1 MVLQGKRCQGPD
13 QDPASQNQSQDHPQD
28 QDQGLHPD
36 QCQGQN
42 QGPPQDQYP
51 DRGQSQRKA
60 QETRVQFLDPQQ
72 AQVLQ
77 PEEVG
82 DHHSDLRG
90 KAQNHQQQV
99 QDQDQDQDQ
108 GQGHQMHQDQDHLV
122 WYPKGV
128 LGGGIWPHRH
138 RD

>member
-42 QGPPQDQYP
+42 QGPPQDQCP

-60 QETRVQFLDPQQ
+60 QETRVQFLDPHQD
-72 AQVLQ
+72 LQ
-77 PEEVG
+77 SEEVG
-82 DHHSDLRG
+82 NAKVINIYLYSENRNNFETNLSF
-90 KAQNHQQQV
+90 QFNQ
-99 QDQDQDQDQ
+99 
-108 GQGHQMHQDQDHLV
+108 
-122 WYPKGV
+122 
-128 LGGGIWPHRH
+128 
-138 RD
+138 